1 MSNRPSFF
9 AELKRRNVY
18 KVAIAYAVTGWAL
31 AEGASQIFPV
41 FDIPNWAVRLIVL
54 AIVIGFPIALVIAWA
69 FELTP
74 EGLKRTEDVDQTPL
88 AQRPARR
95 IWVFVVIIAGAISL
109 GLFFLGRYSAR
120 TSSNASSRELP
131 AKSIAVLPF
140 VNMSGKSGNDD
151 FSDGITE
158 EILNALSQISDLKV
172 VARTSAFQF
181 KGRNVDLRQVGETL
195 GVAYV
200 LEGSVQRAGDEVRI
214 TAQLIDARSGYHR
227 WSEKYDRKLT
237 SIFAIE
243 DEISKAIAG
252 QMQVALGNGPE
263 QPLVKPATTN
273 PKAHESYLKGLARIT
288 ERGSALSD
296 AVKSFQEAIAIDP
309 EYAAAWAG
317 LGQTYEL
324 LPWYKLGTWNASLAQ
339 AEEAARRALS
349 IDPQLA
355 EAHAALANV
364 LRDRRDFA
372 DATKEYRTALER
384 NPGSAETLNQYA
396 QMLMRMGQLEKAV
409 KQERAAVALDPLAP
423 NPRYILGSVL
433 VFLHRY
439 DEGFAE
445 TNLVVTRNPNYTYAR
460 FYLAYL
466 LLYTKNYSE
475 AEKQARVAA
484 AQVNENPE
492 IIAALVRAVADPSQ
506 RASAIELVGEGKVG
520 HYALLQITD
529 PFWYSML
536 GAKEEALKSLEQW
549 AASPH
554 EDGVIFATSQLLWA
568 PAFDPIRN
576 DPRFQAI
583 MKSVGPAPATPVQP
597 TP

>member
-18 KVAIAYAVTGWAL
+18 KVAIAYIVAGWAL
-31 AEGASQIFPV
+31 AQGIAQVLPV
-41 FDIPNWAVRLIVL
+41 FDIPNWVVRLIVL

-69 FELTP
+69 FEWTP
-74 EGLKRTEDVDQTPL
+74 EGLKRTEDADRTPS
-88 AQRPARR
+88 AHRPARHAW
-95 IWVFVVIIAGAISL
+95 IFVVIVAGAISI
-109 GLFFLGRYSAR
+109 GLFFLGRYTAR
-120 TSSNASSRELP
+120 TSSSESSGELP

-140 VNMSGKSGNDD
+140 VNMTGNAGDDD

-158 EILNALSQISDLKV
+158 EILNALAQISDLKV

-181 KGRNVDLRQVGETL
+181 KGKNVDLRQVGETL

-214 TAQLIDARSGYHR
+214 TAQLIDARNGYHR

-252 QMQVALGNGPE
+252 QMQVALGDGRE
-263 QPLVKPATTN
+263 QSLVKPATTD
-273 PKAHESYLKGLARIT
+273 PKAHESYLRGLARLT
-288 ERGSALSD
+288 ERGPALSD
-296 AVKSFQEAIAIDP
+296 GVKSFQEAIAIDP

-317 LGQTYEL
+317 LGQAYEL
-324 LPWYKLGTWNASLAQ
+324 LPWYKLGTWKASLAE
-339 AEEAARRALS
+339 AEKAARRALS

-364 LRDRRDFA
+364 LRDRRDYVG
-372 DATKEYRTALER
+372 ATKEYRTALER

-396 QMLMRMGQLEKAV
+396 QMLMRMGELEEAV

-433 VFLHRY
+433 VLLHRY

-460 FYLAYL
+460 FYLTYL
-466 LLYTKNYSE
+466 LLYMKNYSE
-475 AEKQARVAA
+475 AEKQARTAA

-492 IIAALVRAVADPSQ
+492 VVAALVRAVANPSQ
-506 RASAIELVGEGKVG
+506 RASAIELVREGKAG
-520 HYALLQITD
+520 KYALREITD
-529 PFWYSML
+529 AFWYSML
-536 GAKEEALKSLEQW
+536 GAREKALASLEQW
-549 AASPH
+549 AASPL
-554 EDGVIFATSQLLWA
+554 EEGEIFATCQLLRV

-576 DPRFQAI
+576 DERFQAV
-583 MKSVGPAPATPVQP
+583 MKSVGPVPATPVQAAP
-597 TP
+597 